1 MSAVAG
7 PVLAA
12 SLLLA
17 YAGATKLRRPAS
29 TVEALRAAGLPAPL
43 MAGRVVGGFE
53 LAAAIW
59 CLATGSRAACAL
71 VAVSYL
77 AFAAFSARL
86 LASGGGASCGCFG
99 QTDAP
104 ASRTHVGVNLALG
117 LLALAG
123 ALDPPGDLARVLDD
137 QPLGGAP
144 LLMFAALGAWAAYL
158 ALTLLPAL
166 DRAVAAAGDRA

>member
-7 PVLAA
+7 PVFAA

-17 YAGATKLRRPAS
+17 YAGATKLRRPRP
-29 TVEALRAAGLPAPL
+29 TVEALRAAGLPAPIT
-43 MAGRVVGGFE
+43 AGRIVGGFE

-71 VAVSYL
+71 VAVCYL

-86 LASGGGASCGCFG
+86 MAAGGGASCGCFG
-99 QTDAP
+99 QADTP
-104 ASRTHVGVNLALG
+104 ASPVHVGVNLVLG
-117 LLALAG
+117 LLAVAG
-123 ALDPPGDLARVLDD
+123 ALDPPGDLAGVLDD

-144 LLMFAALGAWAAYL
+144 LLMFVALGAWAAYL

-166 DRAVAAAGDRA
+166 DRAVAGPGDRA

>member
-12 SLLLA
+12 SILLA
-17 YAGATKLRRPAS
+17 YAGATKLRRPRA
-29 TVEALRAAGLPAPL
+29 TVEALRSAGLPAPL
-43 MAGRVVGGFE
+43 IAGRVVGGFE
-53 LAAAIW
+53 VVAAIW
-59 CLATGSRAACAL
+59 CLASGSRGACAL

-86 LASGGGASCGCFG
+86 MAEGGASCGCFG
-99 QTDAP
+99 RADVP
-104 ASRTHVGVNLALG
+104 ASWTHVGVNLALG
-117 LLALAG
+117 VLAVG
-123 ALDPPGDLARVLDD
+123 GVLDPPGDLAGVLDS

>member
-17 YAGATKLRRPAS
+17 YAGATKLRRPAA
-29 TVEALRAAGLPAPL
+29 TVGALRAAGLPAPL
-43 MAGRVVGGFE
+43 ITGRALGGFE
-53 LAAAIW
+53 LAAATW

-86 LASGGGASCGCFG
+86 MISGGGASCGCFG
-99 QTDAP
+99 QADAP
-104 ASRTHVGVNLALG
+104 ASPTHVGVNLVLG
-117 LLALAG
+117 LLAIVG

-137 QPLGGAP
+137 QPVGGAP

-166 DRAVAAAGDRA
+166 DRAASGAGDRA